1 MMKENIV
8 VTVLYAIVVSILGS
22 NVAAISLRANGD
34 AILLAIAAFF
44 FCTGYFF
51 DDLRQRTSTSICP
64 WVVSAWACFII
75 QATTI
80 QRPVWSAFFGAI
92 GLLLITI
99 GMLAAGCKLP
109 RWVKKNEKFRESGKR
124 KCWWKLQNIGALVL
138 LVGYILICKVPCL
151 KLIVKNTFETI
162 KAWPFHRQFLLL
174 VAILSFVMLCL
185 KLFHEKEN

>member
-1 MMKENIV
+1 MKKENIV

-22 NVAAISLRANGD
+22 NVAATSLRANGD
-34 AILLAIAAFF
+34 AILLAFAAFF
-44 FCTGYFF
+44 FYTGYFF

-80 QRPVWSAFFGAI
+80 QRPVWSAAFGAL

-99 GMLAAGCKLP
+99 GML
-109 RWVKKNEKFRESGKR
+109 KNEKFRESGKR
-124 KCWWKLQNIGALVL
+124 KCWWKLQNIGALAL

-162 KAWPFHRQFLLL
+162 KAWSFHRQFLLL